1 MSGNNASQR
10 RGLLLVFLLSGFAGL
25 IYQSIWSHYLGL
37 FLGHA
42 AYAQALVLTLF
53 MGGMAVGAAW
63 IAKAGTRWR
72 NLIRGYAIVE
82 LLIGVLGLIFH
93 TAFTGLVDVTY
104 EVLIPAA
111 GSASAIS
118 LLKWALAALLV
129 LPQTILLG
137 MTFPLMSGGLIRR
150 NSGQDGSL
158 LGGLYFTNSI
168 GAAIGALVSA
178 FLLIP
183 AVGLPGTTMTA
194 GLVNVLVAA
203 LAWWLSREAEPS
215 SAATEV
221 EAARHGESG
230 HSGLLRFVLWGTALS
245 GAASFIYEITWVR
258 MLSMAVGSTMQAFE
272 LMLAAFIAG
281 IALGGLWI
289 RKRAD
294 RANDPLR
301 LVGWMQVFM
310 GLAALLSL
318 VIYAHSFEWVGWLIR
333 ALARSDGGYALFNL
347 GTATLAILIM
357 LPAAFFAGTTLP
369 LFTVALLRAGFG
381 ERAIGRVYAWNT
393 MGSIFGVFLGIH
405 VFIPGVGLKLALC
418 AGAAMD
424 LLLGLAFLR
433 ARADSGKAMARFAL
447 AGAMAAAGIG
457 FALLKVPFDPGR
469 LASGVFRHARSY
481 IEDNEKVVFYRDGK
495 TASISVVEST
505 DGFRRIA
512 TNGKTDAS
520 IRMVGDRPAMADES
534 TMTLLATLPLAMHP
548 KPERVGVIGFGS
560 GLTTH
565 TLLGDPRV
573 AQVDTVEIEAA
584 MVQGARA
591 FGPRVER
598 AYNDP
603 RSHIVIDDAKA
614 YFAGQAKRYDLIVS
628 EPSNPWI
635 SGIGALFSSEF
646 YRFIPHRLNDDGLF
660 VQWIQ
665 LYEINDQLVASVLD
679 ALTPAFGDYAAWL
692 SNEADLILVATP
704 AAKLPDMDY
713 QRVLQGAL
721 GNELRRIGVEHPD
734 QIALRKVA
742 DARLLRAIARMGGTR
757 ANSDYFPLLSI
768 HAPAARFSGHEAN
781 TLAGLPLLKYP
792 LLNALGIHASAR
804 APMSALSPYPGEV
817 EAQHAQ
823 AMAAYLLGEP
833 LPSQALTLDARAA
846 LDQFTSLAAH
856 CASDPH
862 AVLVRLMEL
871 DQVVTPWLPSQQL
884 LALWQRPELEACRV
898 HDPIIDRAMA
908 VLVATAQRDPAAM
921 ETAGLAWLMASRQD
935 GGEGFKSFDETALI
949 TVMLADAMR
958 KDWASVVA
966 REKTLGMD
974 ITPSAAG
981 GNVRSLLLAL
991 ADE

>member
-82 LLIGVLGLIFH
+82 LLIGVLGLVFH

-194 GLVNVLVAA
+194 GLLNVLVAA

-679 ALTPAFGDYAAWL
+679 ALTPVFGDYAAWL

-781 TLAGLPLLKYP
+781 TLTGLPLLKYP
-792 LLNALGIHASAR
+792 LLNALGIHASAQ

-833 LPSQALTLDARAA
+833 LPSQVLTLDARAA

-908 VLVATAQRDPAAM
+908 VLVATAQRDPTAM
-921 ETAGLAWLMASRQD
+921 ETTGLAWLMASRQD